1 MKSQKGLTLLKFVVM
16 IIVLILIAS
25 VTVYVALQNDGVVNT
40 QMRKIENNNK
50 TVYEDNSSIAE

>member
-40 QMRKIENNNK
+40 QMRKIENSNK